1 MKKTGRYIF
10 YIATIMI
17 CVVVLILAIYYSFI
31 DKPENVI
38 VVNGIEQN
46 IIPIDNIQTTKEEFG
61 NEFNNTINLGT
72 FDDSTVTKKNPELGM
87 VYIVNS
93 ADGVSPSFTIDEN
106 GKTFNAYIPM
116 FNIDSPICDGYNE
129 KINSLIETLNQF
141 LADDSQDFKGTMVFG
156 ANVVDNILSVGIKV
170 DYKVG
175 YDAQKTIYQ
184 TYNYNLSTGTN
195 VAIMDIV
202 NTKGLK
208 TDDMNAKIKQT
219 VIQAASDAQGM
230 QNAGYE
236 VYQRN
241 TDLAIYDVT
250 SPEAASNLLFI
261 LGKNGK
267 LFIVYPYGNQNS
279 TQEYDVIK
287 F

>member
-1 MKKTGRYIF
+1 
-10 YIATIMI
+10 
-17 CVVVLILAIYYSFI
+17 
-31 DKPENVI
+31 
-38 VVNGIEQN
+38 
-46 IIPIDNIQTTKEEFG
+46 
-61 NEFNNTINLGT
+61 
-72 FDDSTVTKKNPELGM
+72 M

-93 ADGVSPSFTIDEN
+93 ADGVSPSFTTDEN

-267 LFIVYPYGNQNS
+267 LFIVYAYGNQNS